1 MRQLATFQPREN
13 MNTAEL
19 QSKMSTHSE
28 QDSYQYRSV
37 SKSAV
42 ACLVFAVLSVFLSFV
57 SEVFVLFPM
66 LGVIFGLCS
75 IAAFRKFPGELVGK
89 AVAKVGLALSLLCLV
104 TSLGYHGYIYA
115 TEVPPDHERISFRDL
130 APKKKRSK
138 HPFSEKALELDGQK
152 VFLKG
157 YVRPSDKQR
166 GLKNFIL
173 VGDFGDCCFG
183 GNPKIT
189 EVVAISIV
197 SDDTVDYSLRKR
209 KVSGEFRLHQKR
221 RAISEEDIPSVYYEI
236 IANHVQ

>member
-1 MRQLATFQPREN
+1 

-19 QSKMSTHSE
+19 QSTMK
-28 QDSYQYRSV
+28 SYGEPEAQQYRSV

-42 ACLVFAVLSVFLSFV
+42 ACLVFAIMSVLLSFI

-66 LGVIFGLCS
+66 LGVIFGLGS
-75 IAAFRKFPGELVGK
+75 FSAFKRFPGELVGK
-89 AVAKVGLALSLLCLV
+89 AVAKTGFAISLICLLS
-104 TSLGYHGYIYA
+104 SIGYHAYIYA
-115 TEVPPDHERISFRDL
+115 TEVPPDHQRISFRDL
-130 APKKKRSK
+130 RPKKKRAK
-138 HPFSEKALELDGQK
+138 HPFSEKALELDGKK

-183 GNPKIT
+183 GNPDIT

-209 KVSGEFRLHQKR
+209 KIAGEFRLHQKQR
-221 RAISEEDIPSVYYEI
+221 RINEKDIPTVFYEI